1 MKMYIIFII
10 TIIIAAIGAIYFK
23 LEDDK
28 KHLIKESTLEKKVI
42 KYQGIIKL
50 KDHIIKQKDIEI
62 FDKGS
67 NIILLKGELYK
78 KGKTIEN
85 RDEDI
90 DKLLKI
96 NQKLTKFITKLKSDA
111 KDTNKSN

>member
-1 MKMYIIFII
+1 MYIILII

-28 KHLIKESTLEKKVI
+28 KHLIKESTLEKKII
-42 KYQGIIKL
+42 KYQSIIKI
-50 KDHIIKQKDIEI
+50 KDLIIKRKEIEI

-67 NIILLKGELYK
+67 DIIFIKGQLK
-78 KGKTIEN
+78 KTEITLNN
-85 RDEDI
+85 RED
-90 DKLLKI
+90 DNNKLLNI
-96 NQKLTKFITKLKSDA
+96 NQKLTKVITKLKSDA

>member
-1 MKMYIIFII
+1 MYIILII

-28 KHLIKESTLEKKVI
+28 KHLIKESTLKKKVI
-42 KYQGIIKL
+42 KYQGDIKL
-50 KDHIIKQKDIEI
+50 KDIKLKQIEKEKI
-62 FDKGS
+62 FKEMEIVKITKS
-67 NIILLKGELYK
+67 LSIQNAVNNYQLKEL
-78 KGKTIEN
+78 N
-85 RDEDI
+85 
-90 DKLLKI
+90 KLLNI